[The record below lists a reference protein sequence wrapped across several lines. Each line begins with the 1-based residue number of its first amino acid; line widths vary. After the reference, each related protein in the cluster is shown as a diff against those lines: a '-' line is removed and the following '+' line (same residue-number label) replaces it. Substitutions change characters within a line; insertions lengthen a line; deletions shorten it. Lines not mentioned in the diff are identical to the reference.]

1 MEIIAADRSEGEFEV
16 LNRLEDG
23 VAFGVKKGILY
34 GLFEGA
40 LLQFGDIV

>member
-1 MEIIAADRSEGEFEV
+1 MEIIAVDRSEGEFEV

-23 VAFGVKKGILY
+23 VAFGVKEGILY

-40 LLQFGDIV
+40 LLQFGDVI